1 MTNPSSPRP
10 LKERVKRQLS
20 TPHALSHWAAE
31 NFSQR
36 SKVIL
41 YLPSPYH
48 TLWRTSATIIPH
60 FSCLSSFQFFACLCR
75 TYQERSLQSHSSF
88 FFSPIYTPKKLW
100 SPKQLPDFYQQP
112 PTMDWLNSL
121 AFLLPLRL
129 LSCAYNRGTMSLS
142 PSVSFDSFL
151 GSPTTCQRFI
161 RLFLLSPFTSQPLQM
176 LATLTGLFPAQDP
189 FRSNLTSCW

>member
-1 MTNPSSPRP
+1 MVVFTS
-10 LKERVKRQLS
+10 LKAMDDIRHQYVTFDYDNTESIRHKNDKSLFSQTTERESKVMLS

-36 SKVIL
+36 SKVTL

-48 TLWRTSATIIPH
+48 TLWRTSATFIPH

-75 TYQERSLQSHSSF
+75 TSQERSLQSHSSF

-100 SPKQLPDFYQQP
+100 PPKQLPDFYQQP

-121 AFLLPLRL
+121 A
-129 LSCAYNRGTMSLS
+129 NNSLS
-142 PSVSFDSFL
+142 FSLSAASKAAQLCLQQGHNVPVSFCFL
-151 GSPTTCQRFI
+151 
-161 RLFLLSPFTSQPLQM
+161 
-176 LATLTGLFPAQDP
+176 
-189 FRSNLTSCW
+189 